1 MPNNF
6 LGKLGG
12 LADSIK
18 DAAENVIDKIDDKFD
33 MPIIIGTYYVYVALA
48 LRFAFCVYVYVS
60 FVVVV
65 VSEINRS
72 KQIIT
77 LSRNVKINEYIPP
90 CMHAIIVRCLV
101 LSCLMIPTKLALSS
115 SFSSSSMDLTISQ
128 TTSHALTILLLFL
141 CLYLS
146 FLPSPPPVP
155 SRLLYYTV
163 MQLDFVG
170 IKRAGD
176 ECYSTARETSG
187 LCRITIEKAN
197 EMVKFGQELQTTL
210 DDVTGSG
217 SNKSSNKSRGMDAS
231 KFAII
236 QDLMDGD
243 RIKSATKLA
252 QELSELSIKCADKS
266 QEMIL
271 SMERGID
278 ALPDAIGTCVC
289 YMLVK
294 QPFFCFCFCFCNVIV
309 SRCHPS
315 KLYNAT

>member
-115 SFSSSSMDLTISQ
+115 SFSSSSMDLTNNATCTHNFVTLSL
-128 TTSHALTILLLFL
+128 S
-141 CLYLS
+141 LS
-146 FLPSPPPVP
+146 FLPPFTS
-155 SRLLYYTV
+155 SRPLPFTILY
-163 MQLDFVG
+163 
-170 IKRAGD
+170 
-176 ECYSTARETSG
+176 CYATR
-187 LCRITIEKAN
+187 LCWYK
-197 EMVKFGQELQTTL
+197 
-210 DDVTGSG
+210 
-217 SNKSSNKSRGMDAS
+217 
-231 KFAII
+231 
-236 QDLMDGD
+236 
-243 RIKSATKLA
+243 
-252 QELSELSIKCADKS
+252 
-266 QEMIL
+266 
-271 SMERGID
+271 
-278 ALPDAIGTCVC
+278 TC
-289 YMLVK
+289 
-294 QPFFCFCFCFCNVIV
+294 
-309 SRCHPS
+309 R
-315 KLYNAT
+315 